1 MAFRQNELKM
11 NTNHYWELAENYC
24 SGRLNDTEKTAVDNR
39 LLSDADFA
47 ADFNEC
53 LHLIQSLHQS
63 GSQKQFRNTLVS
75 IEESTKQKASNW
87 KVRTIPLRTHYLR
100 TAGIAASIA
109 ILTTLSTVWI
119 ENHNQK
125 TQTSQYRLLR
135 RELET
140 IKRSQKA
147 IIKNINSANQPAQP
161 QANFSG
167 TGFALSNDGYFV
179 TSYHVTEGA
188 DSVYIQNRDGETFKA
203 NMVSFDEKADV
214 ALLKVD
220 NKSFRFAKKEVP
232 YNFASSK
239 KSLGA
244 NVFTLG
250 YPQDEIVYSE
260 GYISSK
266 NGYEGDSMQYR
277 LELPASPGQSGSP
290 VMDKQGNVIAIVTG
304 KENNTEG
311 TTYAVSSNAVY
322 TLVQKL
328 PKEEKLKL
336 PKGNRFSRM
345 SREQQVENLEYYT
358 CQVRVFKN

>member
-1 MAFRQNELKM
+1 MM
-11 NTNHYWELAENYC
+11 NTNNYWDVAEAYY
-24 SGRLNDTEKTAVDNR
+24 SGRMNNADKAAIETR
-39 LLSDADFA
+39 LKDDAAFA
-47 ADFNEC
+47 AEFNEC
-53 LHLIQSLHQS
+53 LQLLQSLQDS
-63 GSQKQFRNTLVS
+63 GKQKQFRNTLLS
-75 IEESTKQKASNW
+75 IEDASKPKAANW
-87 KVRTIPLRTHYLR
+87 TVRTIPLRTHYLR

-109 ILTTLSTVWI
+109 ILTTLSTVWM

-125 TQTSQYRLLR
+125 AQTSQYRLLR

-147 IIKNINSANQPAQP
+147 IIKNINSNQTSQQR

-167 TGFALSNDGYFV
+167 TGFAVSNDGYFV

-188 DSVYIQNRDGETFKA
+188 DSVYIQNREGELFKA
-203 NMVSFDEKADV
+203 SVVTFDDKTDV
-214 ALLKVD
+214 ALLKVE
-220 NKSFRFAKKEVP
+220 NKSFRFGKKEVP
-232 YNFASSK
+232 YSFASNK

-311 TTYAVSSNAVY
+311 TTYAVSSQAVFN
-322 TLVQKL
+322 LARGL
-328 PKEEKLKL
+328 SKEEKLKL
-336 PKGNRFSRM
+336 PSGNRFNRM
-345 SREQQVENLEYYT
+345 NREQQIENLEYYT
-358 CQVRVFKN
+358 CQVKVYKN

>member
-1 MAFRQNELKM
+1 M
-11 NTNHYWELAENYC
+11 NTNNYWEQAEAYY
-24 SGRLNDTEKTAVDNR
+24 SGRMNDVEKAALDARVKTDVAFATEF
-39 LLSDADFA
+39 S
-47 ADFNEC
+47 EC
-53 LHLIQSLHQS
+53 LQLLQSLHQS
-63 GSQKQFRNTLVS
+63 GKQKQFKNTLVS
-75 IEESTKQKASNW
+75 IEQENQHKESNW

-109 ILTTLSTVWI
+109 ILTTLSTVWM

-125 TQTSQYRLLR
+125 AQSSQYRLLR

-147 IIKNINSANQPAQP
+147 IIKNINSNQTTPTP
-161 QANFSG
+161 QANYSG
-167 TGFALSNDGYFV
+167 TGFAVSNEGYFV

-203 NMVSFDEKADV
+203 SMVSFDEKTDV
-214 ALLKVD
+214 ALLKVE
-220 NKSFRFAKKEVP
+220 NKTFRFAKKEVP
-232 YNFASSK
+232 YNFASGK

-277 LELPASPGQSGSP
+277 LELPAGPGQSGSP

-311 TTYAVSSNAVY
+311 TTYAVSSQAVFN
-322 TLVQKL
+322 LVKNIS
-328 PKEEKLKL
+328 KEEKLKL
-336 PKGNRFSRM
+336 PKGNKFSRM
-345 SREQQVENLEYYT
+345 NREQQIENLEYYT
-358 CQVRVFKN
+358 CQVKVFKN

>member
-1 MAFRQNELKM
+1 M
-11 NTNHYWELAENYC
+11 NTNNYWNVAEAYY
-24 SGRLNDTEKTAVDNR
+24 SGRMNGAEKATVETR
-39 LLSDADFA
+39 LQSDAAFA
-47 ADFNEC
+47 ADFKEC
-53 LHLIQSLHQS
+53 LQLLQSLHHS
-63 GSQKQFRNTLVS
+63 GQQKQFKNTLVS
-75 IEESTKQKASNW
+75 IEKSQEQKESNW

-109 ILTTLSTVWI
+109 ILTTLSTVWM

-125 TQTSQYRLLR
+125 AQTSQYRLLR

-147 IIKNINSANQPAQP
+147 IINDINSTKTAPQR

-167 TGFALSNDGYFV
+167 TGFAISNDGYFV

-203 NMVSFDEKADV
+203 SIVSFDEKADV
-214 ALLKVD
+214 ALLRVD
-220 NKSFRFAKKEVP
+220 NKSFRFGKKEVP
-232 YNFASSK
+232 YNFAANK
-239 KSLGA
+239 KYLGA

-277 LELPASPGQSGSP
+277 LELPAAPGQSGSP
-290 VMDKQGNVIAIVTG
+290 VLDKQGNVIAIVTG

-311 TTYAVSSNAVY
+311 TTYAVSSQAVFS
-322 TLVQKL
+322 LVKNISKNEKIKL
-328 PKEEKLKL
+328 PS
-336 PKGNRFSRM
+336 GNRFNRL
-345 SREQQVENLEYYT
+345 SREQQIECLENYT
-358 CQVRVFKN
+358 CQIKVFKN